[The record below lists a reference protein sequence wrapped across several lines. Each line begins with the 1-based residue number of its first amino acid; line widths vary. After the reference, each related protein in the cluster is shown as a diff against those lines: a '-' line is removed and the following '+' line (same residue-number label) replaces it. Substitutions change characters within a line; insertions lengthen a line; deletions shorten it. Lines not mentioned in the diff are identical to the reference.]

1 MFGTITSSESLLGR
15 MKKSLPGSPSEF
27 LEISL
32 IHGISESF
40 FFFFLFPPDRFR
52 DLSRKFF

>member
-1 MFGTITSSESLLGR
+1 LGTITSSEALLGR
-15 MKKSLPGSPSEF
+15 MKKSLPGYPSVL

-32 IHGISESF
+32 IQEISESF
-40 FFFFLFPPDRFR
+40 FFFFLFPLVRFR